1 MDDQKLRKLLEKVHA
16 EIENTQSMDANGRE
30 LLRDLETDIRG
41 LLARSQGKQKQSEL
55 PIVERLDNTIKYF
68 EVTHP
73 DLTAR
78 LSELMTI
85 LNNAGI

>member
-1 MDDQKLRKLLEKVHA
+1 MDDQELRTLLEKVHA
-16 EIENTQSMDANGRE
+16 EIEQTQSVDENGRE

-41 LLARSQGKQKQSEL
+41 LLARSQVKQPEL
-55 PIVERLDNTIKYF
+55 PIVERLDNTIKHF

-73 DLTAR
+73 DLTAT

-85 LNNAGI
+85 LSNAGI

>member
-1 MDDQKLRKLLEKVHA
+1 MDDKELRELLEKVHA
-16 EIENTQSMDANGRE
+16 EIEQTQTVDENGRE
-30 LLRDLETDIRG
+30 LLRDLERDIRE
-41 LLARSQGKQKQSEL
+41 LLARSQEKQSEL

-73 DLTAR
+73 DLTAT

-85 LNNAGI
+85 LSNAGI

>member
-1 MDDQKLRKLLEKVHA
+1 MDDQELRNLLEKVHA
-16 EIENTQSMDANGRE
+16 EIGQTQSVDENGRE

-41 LLARSQGKQKQSEL
+41 LLERSQGDQIQL
-55 PIVERLDNTIKYF
+55 PIVERLNNTIKHF

-73 DLTAR
+73 DLTAT

-85 LNNAGI
+85 LSNAGI

>member
-1 MDDQKLRKLLEKVHA
+1 MDDKELRELLEKVHA
-16 EIENTQSMDANGRE
+16 EIEQTKSVDENGRE
-30 LLRDLETDIRG
+30 LLRDLEADIRG
-41 LLARSQGKQKQSEL
+41 LLARSQGRQPEP

-73 DLTAR
+73 DLTAT

-85 LNNAGI
+85 LSNAGI